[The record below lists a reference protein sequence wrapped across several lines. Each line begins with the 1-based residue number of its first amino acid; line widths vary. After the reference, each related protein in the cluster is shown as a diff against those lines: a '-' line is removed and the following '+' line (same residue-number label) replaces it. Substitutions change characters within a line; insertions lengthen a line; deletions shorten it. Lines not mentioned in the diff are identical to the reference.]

1 ELGGRGQGALG
12 RREEAAWGRADA
24 SLPPWP
30 PGDCGSPPRFP
41 FAEPPLPL
49 NDSYPPGTQLRY
61 RCRPGYTAA
70 SGKSPYV
77 TCLPDTTWSAESD
90 FCIGKL
96 CGPPNIPNG
105 KFDYTTDLRFGAVI
119 NFTCNEGY
127 RLIGDSSA
135 QCILKDNDVTWSP
148 IPLCEIIPCLP
159 PPGIA
164 NGQLNAE
171 NGDFTF
177 GSAVTYRCHH
187 GFSLIGESTIY
198 CTSEDKLNGIWS
210 GPAPECKVVKCQNP
224 EVKNGE
230 KLSGFG
236 TEYTYRETVTF
247 QCYPGHV
254 LIGSDIVTCEA
265 DSTWKPPLPVC
276 DPRYCGAPPRF
287 TFAELIGTASSQSLA
302 GTELTYGCKPGYT
315 AASGKSSVVTC
326 LINTTWSADSEFCIR
341 KQCSVPQIENG
352 KVIADNFQFETTV
365 KFICDAEYKL
375 KGSSS
380 ATCVISGNGVGW
392 DTAFPSCERQ
402 PPAVFCGLPP
412 AIDNGKHNGT
422 TESNFAYGSVV
433 VYKCNDG
440 FTLTGE
446 ASIHCTVED
455 QSRGVWSKPT
465 PECKGTASKIIA
477 GILPLLLAMLV
488 IHF

>member
-1 ELGGRGQGALG
+1 MARVQ
-12 RREEAAWGRADA
+12 RAG
-24 SLPPWP
+24 WP
-30 PGDCGSPPRFP
+30 LLWCGSIIQIIERECLVVS
-41 FAEPPLPL
+41 A
-49 NDSYPPGTQLRY
+49 
-61 RCRPGYTAA
+61 
-70 SGKSPYV
+70 KS
-77 TCLPDTTWSAESD
+77 
-90 FCIGKL
+90 
-96 CGPPNIPNG
+96 
-105 KFDYTTDLRFGAVI
+105 
-119 NFTCNEGY
+119 
-127 RLIGDSSA
+127 
-135 QCILKDNDVTWSP
+135 Q
-148 IPLCEIIPCLP
+148 
-159 PPGIA
+159 
-164 NGQLNAE
+164 
-171 NGDFTF
+171 
-177 GSAVTYRCHH
+177 
-187 GFSLIGESTIY
+187 
-198 CTSEDKLNGIWS
+198 
-210 GPAPECKVVKCQNP
+210 
-224 EVKNGE
+224 
-230 KLSGFG
+230 
-236 TEYTYRETVTF
+236 
-247 QCYPGHV
+247 HV
-254 LIGSDIVTCEA
+254 
-265 DSTWKPPLPVC
+265 
-276 DPRYCGAPPRF
+276 R
-287 TFAELIGTASSQSLA
+287 
-302 GTELTYGCKPGYT
+302 CKPGYT

-392 DTAFPSCERQ
+392 DMAFPSCEIIPCLPPPGIANGQLNAENGDFTFGSAVTYSCHHGFSLIGESTIYCTSEDKLNGIWSGPAPECKGKQCSVPQIENGKVIADNFQFETTVKFICDAEEEAAWGRADASLPPWPPGDCGSPPRFPFAEPPLPLNDSYPPGTQLRYRCRPGYTAASGKSPYVTCLPDTTWSAESDFCIGKLCDPPDIQHGKFDYTTDLRFGAVINFTCNEGYRLIGGSSAQCILKDNDVTWSQLPICERQ

-455 QSRGVWSKPT
+455 QSHGVWSKPT